1 MDPLPPSY
9 PSENSPEPEVPRGW
23 TKLPVEHL
31 PAATFWPAGLALAI
45 TFIFWGL
52 ISSWVVLGV
61 GIALFVGSLGGW
73 ISDLRHERKHHH

>member
-1 MDPLPPSY
+1 MDPLPPTS
-9 PSENSPEPEVPRGW
+9 PSDNPPEPVVPRGW
-23 TKLPVEHL
+23 VKLPVEHL
-31 PAATFWPAGLALAI
+31 PQATFWPAGLALAI

-61 GIALFVGSLGGW
+61 GVALFVASMGGW